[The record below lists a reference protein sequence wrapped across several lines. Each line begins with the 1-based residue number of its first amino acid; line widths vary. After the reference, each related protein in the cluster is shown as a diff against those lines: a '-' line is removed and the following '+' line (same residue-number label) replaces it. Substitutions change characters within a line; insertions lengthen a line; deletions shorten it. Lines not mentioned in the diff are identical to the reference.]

1 MPLLALYLIKLSF
14 SLSFVWL
21 FYQLFLRRLTFYNM
35 NRWYLLGYSLLAFI
49 IPLINIGP
57 MVERES
63 FHQPLVIQ
71 YIPSIGNFIP
81 VAGINVQA
89 ATADSGS
96 FLGWSTWNYFL
107 LLIVLGAGVL
117 FVLSAGRWLSLRKI
131 RRQAALIDHAGIRI
145 YQVDEDIIPF
155 SFGNSIYI
163 NQRLHSEK
171 EWEEIILHEYVHIR
185 QQHTVDILF
194 AELLCILNW
203 YNPFVWLLRHSIRQN
218 LEFIADSKVL
228 ENGVNKKNYQYHLL
242 KVIGEPRYR
251 LANNFNFSSL
261 KKRIVMMN
269 KIRSARLHLLKLV
282 FLLPL
287 MAVLL
292 LAFRGGA
299 RGIFRGRG
307 KIFINTVGIVVD
319 VVTRQPLEGVVIA
332 EKESGLATTS
342 DKRGYFRMVIPVK
355 GDSMRVDMHYSMD
368 GYDDAPLRYFAP
380 SVTEMH
386 GLIAD
391 GLLKKHADPSPY
403 MMIPPFF
410 DRKTPVDP
418 GY

>member
-145 YQVDEDIIPF
+145 YQVDE
-155 SFGNSIYI
+155 
-163 NQRLHSEK
+163 
-171 EWEEIILHEYVHIR
+171 
-185 QQHTVDILF
+185 
-194 AELLCILNW
+194 A
-203 YNPFVWLLRHSIRQN
+203 
-218 LEFIADSKVL
+218 A
-228 ENGVNKKNYQYHLL
+228 
-242 KVIGEPRYR
+242 
-251 LANNFNFSSL
+251 
-261 KKRIVMMN
+261 
-269 KIRSARLHLLKLV
+269 
-282 FLLPL
+282 
-287 MAVLL
+287 
-292 LAFRGGA
+292 
-299 RGIFRGRG
+299 
-307 KIFINTVGIVVD
+307 
-319 VVTRQPLEGVVIA
+319 
-332 EKESGLATTS
+332 
-342 DKRGYFRMVIPVK
+342 
-355 GDSMRVDMHYSMD
+355 
-368 GYDDAPLRYFAP
+368 AP
-380 SVTEMH
+380 
-386 GLIAD
+386 
-391 GLLKKHADPSPY
+391 
-403 MMIPPFF
+403 
-410 DRKTPVDP
+410 
-418 GY
+418 